1 MENNPSEIP
10 QIEAIRLIDSYLH
23 NGLISIDMYDRSVT
37 LVYSEY
43 ERLSTHVEEGI
54 NTFIHKLS
62 TLIRIWIN
70 FERALKLGECENIG
84 IQPDPRLKGILH
96 ERLKENASIRYY
108 IINDMASKT
117 TLAELI
123 DKGPNQKV
131 TFRNIEQ
138 NVEEEDNTIK
148 FSNK

>member
-10 QIEAIRLIDSYLH
+10 QIEAIRLIDSYIH

-70 FERALKLGECENIG
+70 FERTLKLGECENIG
-84 IQPDPRLKGILH
+84 IQPDPRLKDILH
-96 ERLKENASIRYY
+96 ERLKEDASIRYY

-117 TLAELI
+117 TLAELT

-131 TFRNIEQ
+131 AFRNLEQ
-138 NVEEEDNTIK
+138 NIDEEDNTIK